1 MTSNVL
7 SQTDPELALVDKVS
21 DTISQT
27 GRAEGFGDHLDALVQ
42 MSMTDHRV
50 LGIAGD
56 EEHFEAWPKDAGGI
70 GDLASVHPARQA
82 DVGDEE
88 IDPSS

>member
-1 MTSNVL
+1 MSV
-7 SQTDPELALVDKVS
+7 TDD
-21 DTISQT
+21 
-27 GRAEGFGDHLDALVQ
+27 
-42 MSMTDHRV
+42 RV

-70 GDLASVHPARQA
+70 GDLTSVHPAGQA
-82 DVGDEE
+82 DIGDEE